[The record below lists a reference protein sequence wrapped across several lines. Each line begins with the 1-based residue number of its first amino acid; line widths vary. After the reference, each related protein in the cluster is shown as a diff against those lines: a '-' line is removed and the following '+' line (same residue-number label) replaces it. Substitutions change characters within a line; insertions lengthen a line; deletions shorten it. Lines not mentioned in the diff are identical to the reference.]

1 MAATSGR
8 ARAARRRLPGDR
20 LGGDLRGRAPAA
32 WRDGRAAFGPGEP
45 VSGGYSVVSAGAG
58 EIVLQRNERYWAGP
72 PNIPT
77 VRLILDIGGRSPIAA
92 FEADDIDY
100 TDVPTFDAPWIP
112 YDRASARSSANE
124 LARPHLPRARHDPGP
139 FDDVRVDRHWARRS
153 TGLASSP

>member
-1 MAATSGR
+1 M
-8 ARAARRRLPGDR
+8 P
-20 LGGDLRGRAPAA
+20 PAA

-112 YDRASARSSANE
+112 YDPGLGPQLRERARSTSPTS
-124 LARPHLPRARHDPGP
+124 RSTRPGP
-139 FDDVRVDRHWARRS
+139 RSTTFGSDRHWARRS
-153 TGLASSP
+153 TGHASSP